1 MQSDKNIPPD
11 VQIERDA
18 VTIRCGERETIAT
31 KDGIRIR
38 ERSKK
43 RATQMQVLKMAT
55 TWDVYHG
62 AVPEIEATVRSEEA
76 FEALRQ
82 AIKKMSRQR
91 VRHGGSRIE
100 YHIRLVE

>member
-1 MQSDKNIPPD
+1 MK
-11 VQIERDA
+11 
-18 VTIRCGERETIAT
+18 GEV
-31 KDGIRIR
+31 KVMGLL
-38 ERSKK
+38 RSE
-43 RATQMQVLKMAT
+43 Q

-62 AVPEIEATVRSEEA
+62 ATPEIEATVRSEEA